1 MTLRTQLSALE
12 NSGLISLIQSQPEV
26 EYLFRHALIQ
36 DAAYVSLLKAD
47 RKKLHQRIGETLER
61 LSPERLDEIAP
72 LLADHFDKSE
82 DTARALKYYTF
93 AGDAAARVYANT
105 EATQHYTRAI
115 EIAQHSLTTLRPAEL
130 EHLYLQRGRTLELNG
145 HYDEVLQNYEDL
157 EAVGLKLQD
166 RKLQL
171 AALMEVTKMRALPSA
186 KYDPPLGRRLAEQ
199 SLALAREIGDQ
210 AAEARLLWLLMLLM
224 IYSGGGMPEALE
236 FGEQSLALA
245 RALNLRE
252 QMAFILNDIW
262 YVYLGTDQLPKGLE
276 VLTEVS
282 EMWRTMGNIPMLA
295 SSLGNISQAHTWLG
309 HYDEG
314 IAYSDRAAELC
325 RSINN
330 NEGEAS
336 SRFVVSVACAE
347 SGNVADAIRVT
358 EEALKLSEQT
368 GLLAA
373 LGGTRAQLGWVY
385 GQVGAVEQGV
395 EFAHRAFTFI
405 EGKIPLLQP
414 WSASILA
421 RLYLLQNKISAAQ
434 TLLDDIPDYHQIKRQ
449 LGNVPLVWINVGL
462 ARVEMAI
469 AQRDFERAL
478 TLVNVFESDLRAN
491 HCRAFINEILYLKAQ
506 VLIALE
512 HEDAYS
518 VLQQARVEAEQ
529 LNARIRWWRILLT
542 LSELEIKR
550 SNALEAERWR
560 VQAREIVQYIA
571 DHAPGDLRESFLQTP
586 EVRYVMEGV

>member
-1 MTLRTQLSALE
+1 MTLRTQLAALE

-47 RKKLHQRIGETLER
+47 RKQLHQLIGETLEH
-61 LSPERLDEIAP
+61 LSRERLDEIAP
-72 LLADHFDKSE
+72 LLADHFDKGE
-82 DTARALKYYTF
+82 DTARALKYYTL
-93 AGDAAARVYANT
+93 AGDAAGRVYANT
-105 EATQHYTRAI
+105 EASQHYTRAI
-115 EIAQHSLTTLRPAEL
+115 EIAQHNLTTLQPAQL
-130 EHLYLQRGRTLELNG
+130 EHLYLQRGRTLELNAR
-145 HYDEVLQNYEDL
+145 YDEVLQNYEDF

-171 AALMEVTKMRALPSA
+171 AALMEMTKMRALPSSN
-186 KYDPPLGRRLAEQ
+186 YDPSLGRRLAER

-245 RALNLRE
+245 RVLNLRE

-282 EMWRTMGNIPMLA
+282 EMWREMGNIPMLA

-309 HYDEG
+309 HFDEG
-314 IAYSDRAAELC
+314 IVYSDRAAELC

-330 NEGEAS
+330 IEGEAS
-336 SRFVVSVACAE
+336 SRFVISVAYAE
-347 SGNVADAIRVT
+347 SGHVAEAIRIT
-358 EEALKLSEQT
+358 KEALKLSEQT

-373 LGGTRAQLGWVY
+373 LGGTRAQLGWAY
-385 GQVGAVEQGV
+385 AQVGAVEEGV
-395 EFAHRAFTFI
+395 KLARIAFQFI

-421 RLYLLQNKISAAQ
+421 RLYLLQDKISAAQ
-434 TLLDDIPDYHQIKRQ
+434 ALLEDIPDYHQIKRQ
-449 LGNVPLVWINVGL
+449 LGNVPMVWINVGL
-462 ARVEMAI
+462 ARVELAI
-469 AQRDFERAL
+469 AQHDFERAL
-478 TLVNVFESDLRAN
+478 TLANVFESDLRAN

-506 VLIALE
+506 ILITSE

-518 VLQQARVEAEQ
+518 VLQQASAEAEQ
-529 LNARIRWWRILLT
+529 LNARIRWWRILLA
-542 LSELEIKR
+542 LSELEMKR
-550 SNALEAERWR
+550 GNASEAARLR
-560 VQAREIVQYIA
+560 AQARGIVQYIA
-571 DHAPGDLRESFLQTP
+571 AHTPPDLRETFLQIP
-586 EVRYVMEGV
+586 EVLYVMERA